1 MTNLTKSW
9 WPFFIF
15 ALGAILNAGSEP
27 PAKAFTLIE
36 RSLLPAVQ
44 LIANQSA
51 DIKVTNVSANPINVI
66 ITIFRDNGTVIAQER
81 QSIAA
86 GTTFTHVVHAP
97 VNFPLSFH
105 ATIESDTANAAVSD
119 VMTLD
124 LQTGEVSAMLP
135 FVKFDTK

>member
-1 MTNLTKSW
+1 MQPT
-9 WPFFIF
+9 
-15 ALGAILNAGSEP
+15 GGSDE
-27 PAKAFTLIE
+27 KLEEVMVAFLHFRR
-36 RSLLPAVQ
+36 RSDPY
-44 LIANQSA
+44 
-51 DIKVTNVSANPINVI
+51 
-66 ITIFRDNGTVIAQER
+66 
-81 QSIAA
+81 AA

-124 LQTGEVSAMLP
+124 LQTGEVIAMLP